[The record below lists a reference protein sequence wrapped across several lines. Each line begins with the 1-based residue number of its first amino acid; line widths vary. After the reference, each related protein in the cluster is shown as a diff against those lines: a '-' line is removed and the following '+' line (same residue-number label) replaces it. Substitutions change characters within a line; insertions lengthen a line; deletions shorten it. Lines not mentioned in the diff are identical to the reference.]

1 MRMRGTDKPLEG
13 LISVCSVVAVVGVK
27 RERIEVKR
35 LDMQAEEEYFGF
47 GVNSNQPLF

>member
-35 LDMQAEEEYFGF
+35 LDRRKKNILGL
-47 GVNSNQPLF
+47 G